1 MSEPDIIL
9 HRGLFTTLDPT
20 NPTASAVAIKDGVF
34 AAVGHDREI
43 MALAGP
49 KRLKGD
55 AGLGRKRKERRH
67 IFQRNA
73 RVQRLEG
80 EGAVHGPGFEIQQ
93 PKIAGEMAGDG
104 ALTRARRPIDS
115 DDGPAGFG

>member
-34 AAVGHDREI
+34 MAVGHDREI

-49 KRLKGD
+49 KTKVIDLQGRRVLP
-55 AGLGRKRKERRH
+55 GLIDNHLH
-67 IFQRNA
+67 IIRN
-73 RVQRLEG
+73 G
-80 EGAVHGPGFEIQQ
+80 ESI
-93 PKIAGEMAGDG
+93 
-104 ALTRARRPIDS
+104 LTITS
-115 DDGPAGFG
+115 